1 MAWSCLTLSSRGLNL
16 WAEQPMVDTA
26 YQILQTRLIDSQAV
40 IRDADEGC
48 LGIIV
53 ELTIK
58 VYPSC
63 QVQIRSSCAVGFA
76 PMVHQV
82 LAGVITYESSD
93 TSTTIKRYND
103 ACRTHKEGLPS
114 SLSLFQC
121 IRNTPAGKMFSVLFV
136 WASTDINSGNTW
148 PSKASSWS
156 DITVGT
162 VATTDMVAFN

>member
-26 YQILQTRLIDSQAV
+26 CSALNMDLEPLSVMQMKR
-40 IRDADEGC
+40 GC